1 MDRNVTTPNFQLPT
15 SNENWSKRTRETRD
29 DLVVRKFFAPVLRTA
44 RFGSWQLAV
53 GSWQLAVG
61 SWQLAVGSWRRAA
74 FVAALLIAIAPQQVA
89 TQEKP
94 QRAPGTLSE
103 GVTAVLVDVVVR
115 DRRGQPVRDLTQ
127 ADFEILEDGVAQ
139 PIGSFSPVFEGNVV
153 PPARAADAPAPAS
166 APQAAAPPPG
176 AANPLVTAIVFHGLS
191 PEGRRRAVL
200 AAQSYVG
207 NKEELPNYIGIFGID
222 LTLAPL
228 APFTRNGI
236 AVRQA
241 LNVMATGGTSGFN
254 TSEMQQARKSAEQ
267 SAAQASQSAASAAA
281 AGGPGASGAIG
292 TSPATA
298 QLAMMQA
305 RAIEEFQGMERDQQG
320 YIATDALF
328 AIVRTLGRL
337 PGRKSLVLFSEGISI
352 PPAVHR
358 LFIGVI
364 DAANRAN
371 VSIYTIDAAGL
382 RTESDQLRIAD
393 SVKAAA
399 SAGINT
405 GYAADGGTGGAM
417 TDRLEV
423 NEYMLR
429 SDPQTG
435 LGQLAQETGGL
446 LFNSSN
452 NLRTAFDRV
461 ESDLRNYYM
470 LGYTPVN
477 TTFDGRFRNIQVK
490 VKRPNVTVS
499 ARKGYFAIRNPGG
512 VPVNGWEAPALGIME
527 QKPVPNAFPIRAGA
541 LLFPE
546 RGRPGL
552 VPVVVELKTAPLT
565 FQPAGDGKSYT
576 SDFTV
581 LVRFM
586 DDQGRLVRKVSQHYD
601 IRGELSQIERAKQG
615 EVLFYRESELP
626 PGVFSME
633 TVVHDAP
640 SGKASVRF
648 STLEVPRYEEGK
660 LRMSSLV
667 LVKGGDT
674 VPEKDRRPEN
684 PLLVNGVALHPNLGD
699 PISKSAKEVAFYFTI
714 YPEQGGRG
722 TDVMI
727 ELLQNGKIAA
737 QVPMPV
743 PPADASGRIQQLGRL
758 PLGNIAP
765 GIYELRAIVKQGG
778 QQAVRTSMLRIVE

>member
-1 MDRNVTTPNFQLPT
+1 L
-15 SNENWSKRTRETRD
+15 
-29 DLVVRKFFAPVLRTA
+29 
-44 RFGSWQLAV
+44 GV
-53 GSWQLAVG
+53 GSCL
-61 SWQLAVGSWRRAA
+61 L
-74 FVAALLIAIAPQQVA
+74 AALAAQSVG
-89 TQEKP
+89 TQDQP
-94 QRAPGTLSE
+94 QRAPGTLTE
-103 GVTAVLVDVVVR
+103 GVTAVLVDVIVR

-139 PIGSFSPVFEGNVV
+139 PIGSFSPVFEGNVA
-153 PPARAADAPAPAS
+153 PPAPVAKAPAPPS
-166 APQAAAPPPG
+166 APQAGAPQAS

-207 NKEELPNYIGIFGID
+207 SKEELPNYIGIFGID

-236 AVRQA
+236 AVRKA
-241 LNVMATGGTSGFN
+241 LDWMATGGTAGFN
-254 TSEMQQARKSAEQ
+254 TAEMQQARTNAEQ
-267 SAAQASQSAASAAA
+267 AAAQAAQSAASAAA
-281 AGGPGASGAIG
+281 AGGPGASGAVG

-328 AIVRTLGRL
+328 AIVKTLGRL

-382 RTESDQLRIAD
+382 RTESDQLRIAE
-393 SVKAAA
+393 SVRAAA
-399 SAGINT
+399 STGINT
-405 GYAADGGTGGAM
+405 GYAADGGGGGAM
-417 TDRLEV
+417 TDRLET

-435 LGQLAQETGGL
+435 LGQLALETGGL
-446 LFNSSN
+446 LFNHTN
-452 NLRTAFDRV
+452 NLRPAFERI

-477 TTFDGRFRNIQVK
+477 TKFDGKFRTIEVK
-490 VKRPNVTVS
+490 VKRPGLTVS
-499 ARKGYFAIRNPGG
+499 ARKGYFAVKNPGG
-512 VPVNGWEAPALGIME
+512 VPVNAWEAPALGLLE
-527 QKPVPNAFPIRAGA
+527 QRPVPNAFPIRAGA
-541 LLFPE
+541 FMFPE

-565 FQPAGDGKSYT
+565 FQPAEDGKNYT

-586 DDQGRLVRKVSQHYD
+586 DTDGRLVRKLSQHYE
-601 IRGELSQIERAKQG
+601 IRGELAQIDRAKQG

-648 STLEVPRYEEGK
+648 STVEVPQYQEGT

-667 LVKGGDT
+667 LVKRGEE

-699 PISKSAKEVAFYFTI
+699 PISKASKDAAFYFSV
-714 YPEQGGRG
+714 YPAPG
-722 TDVMI
+722 TRSPDVRI
-727 ELLQNGKIAA
+727 ELLQNGKVTA
-737 QVPMPV
+737 QLPMPV

-758 PLGNIAP
+758 PLTDIAP
-765 GIYELRAIVKQGG
+765 GTYELRAIVRQDG
-778 QQAVRTSMLRIVE
+778 QQAVRTTMLRVVE